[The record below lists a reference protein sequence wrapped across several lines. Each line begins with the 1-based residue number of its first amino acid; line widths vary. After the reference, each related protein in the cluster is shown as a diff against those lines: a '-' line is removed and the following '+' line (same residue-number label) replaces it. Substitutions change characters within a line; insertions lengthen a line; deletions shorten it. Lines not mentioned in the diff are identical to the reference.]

1 MTFRGIIS
9 STRLKGETRGMT
21 VASQERSG
29 EDLLPLCFSV
39 CMLAAGIYFRTS
51 FASYSRRRTPS
62 KLLSSKPP
70 ISGNIAIKLEEGSQ
84 RAPTTKPRP
93 PRQTSYGATDRHS
106 GFRTRGFLAVEDTSR
121 TRMVTVPGSEAF
133 QTCHLCCVTL
143 YINPRRLCLLN
154 GCIVQHAHCECCR
167 V

>member
-106 GFRTRGFLAVEDTSR
+106 GFRTRGPTAVEDSDGHGPFR
-121 TRMVTVPGSEAF
+121 DMSSLLCHSVHKSKKSMFIKWLHRP
-133 QTCHLCCVTL
+133 TCAL
-143 YINPRRLCLLN
+143 
-154 GCIVQHAHCECCR
+154 
-167 V
+167 